1 MSTKI
6 RRTVFAAL
14 LLLLAVQGYI
24 VSDVGEPYPAVWA
37 PGFPGGKA
45 STTYVKPSIT
55 FVYRDGAQHTISQD
69 QLLEQFPN
77 SHHAALMTFF
87 RPLSDDAPPATRKLY
102 LLFPGYRKGHR
113 ERRTNRPHAWRWF
126 DAQSQRLF
134 DRNDLES
141 IHVDWNVHRM
151 ADHQFLEQLG
161 TYEVSHADA

>member
-1 MSTKI
+1 MVPPTSTSRDMSTKI
-6 RRTVFAAL
+6 RRTVFVAL

-77 SHHAALMTFF
+77 SHLEFGEGHCQRPGHPETGATRAVDWLTTCRI
-87 RPLSDDAPPATRKLY
+87 RPLRKACPFRQAKRY
-102 LLFPGYRKGHR
+102 L
-113 ERRTNRPHAWRWF
+113 T
-126 DAQSQRLF
+126 S
-134 DRNDLES
+134 
-141 IHVDWNVHRM
+141 
-151 ADHQFLEQLG
+151 
-161 TYEVSHADA
+161 